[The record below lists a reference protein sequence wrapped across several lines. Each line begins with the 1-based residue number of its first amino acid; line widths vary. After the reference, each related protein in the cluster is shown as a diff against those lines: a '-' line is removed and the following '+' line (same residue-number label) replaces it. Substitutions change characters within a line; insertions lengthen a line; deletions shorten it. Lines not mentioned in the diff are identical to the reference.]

1 MRSVCQWFALV
12 FLLLTAQAG
21 ALSHEL
27 EHLARSDHSEA
38 QLGSGGGG
46 LADTVCARCPAYAQV
61 VTAAVSPVFAMPS
74 FLRCEFER
82 SAEPTNAPID
92 ARVPTPRSRGPPS
105 LI

>member
-1 MRSVCQWFALV
+1 MRPFCQWFALV
-12 FLLLTAQAG
+12 LLLLTAQAG

-27 EHLARSDHSEA
+27 EHLAHADRSEA
-38 QLGSGGGG
+38 HLGDGAG

-61 VTAAVSPVFAMPS
+61 LTAAVSPSFAIPLS
-74 FLRCEFER
+74 LRCAFER
-82 SAEPTNAPID
+82 STEPSHAATD